1 LTPVNERPSCSN
13 SLHAG
18 GAHAAQRPDN
28 CDHVGTQGANR
39 ESARDMRSWIADLQ
53 AAGELIRI
61 DKLVD
66 PLTEMG

>member
-1 LTPVNERPSCSN
+1 
-13 SLHAG
+13 
-18 GAHAAQRPDN
+18 
-28 CDHVGTQGANR
+28 
-39 ESARDMRSWIADLQ
+39 MRSWIADRQ

>member
-1 LTPVNERPSCSN
+1 MPLNVQTIATTSALKEPI
-13 SLHAG
+13 
-18 GAHAAQRPDN
+18 
-28 CDHVGTQGANR
+28 ANPNTR
-39 ESARDMRSWIADLQ
+39 VRDMRSWIADLQ

>member
-1 LTPVNERPSCSN
+1 MSVLP
-13 SLHAG
+13 
-18 GAHAAQRPDN
+18 AQIAFMREVLMPLN
-28 CDHVGTQGANR
+28 VQTIATTSALKEPIANPNTR
-39 ESARDMRSWIADLQ
+39 VRDMRSWIADLQ